1 MDREKITGTDGH
13 HRTKEE
19 GHLHINGRLT
29 LSPLWKTEVRKM
41 EYGRTGYCAHHLWVR
56 PIR

>member
-1 MDREKITGTDGH
+1 MDGEKITGKDGH

-41 EYGRTGYCAHHLWVR
+41 EDGRTGYCGHLR
-56 PIR
+56 EENH